1 MSAAWLSVDD
11 IAKELNIHPD
21 TVRGWIR
28 DRKLKATKLGR
39 DYRIRRIDLNKFLK
53 DRTITPEDQD
63 DDI

>member
-39 DYRIRRIDLNKFLK
+39 DYRIKRVDLDKFLE
-53 DRTITPEDQD
+53 DRTINPDAN
-63 DDI
+63 